1 MATSVKGKS
10 SAQIGRKV
18 RMTKDKVKKI
28 IRRPSEKRCGM
39 PIGIK

>member
-28 IRRPSEKRCGM
+28 IRRPSEGPKRDADHR
-39 PIGIK
+39 

>member
-10 SAQIGRKV
+10 TAQICRDVK
-18 RMTKDKVKKI
+18 MTKDKVQKI

-39 PIGIK
+39 TIGIK